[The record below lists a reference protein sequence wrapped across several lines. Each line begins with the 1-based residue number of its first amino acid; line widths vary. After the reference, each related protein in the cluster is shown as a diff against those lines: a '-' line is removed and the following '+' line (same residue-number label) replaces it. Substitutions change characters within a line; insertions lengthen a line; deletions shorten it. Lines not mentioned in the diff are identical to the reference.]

1 MKLLHEHSI
10 CSAKAAAYKRAI
22 EPGKFLP
29 VLLLLFL
36 SMVILL
42 LPVSAQ
48 AAISLTVS
56 GDGVSNP
63 RTFSEADLLD
73 MELVQQQYSTIN
85 TWPTKKMIVAQ
96 GVRLSDILEQA
107 GITDEAKL
115 IKVKSRDGF
124 VISFT
129 VQQLLDDTRY
139 FYPGLKENHEY
150 FGYINGSEAGASP
163 VPTIIALKS
172 AESTDFGHMNDKE
185 APLLVLGQRW
195 ISEQTNQVFVKMITD
210 IEVSTS
216 QPGKWDKPTFSP
228 SVGEVPVGTLVELS
242 TTDMDGDNI
251 YYTLDGSDPGIESPI
266 YNWIKKRWWKDRESE
281 LASINRP
288 IEIKG
293 NITIKAVAIGFGKED
308 SDIISFDYQVLERP
322 PELIADS
329 SQNELGQGIDIS
341 FIDDP
346 AWRAAI
352 SDVKVNDQSIAGKYT
367 LAEGIISIDASVFTQ
382 AGDYEI
388 SVLAPGYVQARVSQ
402 NIGTLLMPPPELNAD
417 SSENE
422 VGQGIDISFIDDP
435 AWRAAINDVK
445 VNEQSIAGKYTLAE
459 GIISIDASVF
469 TQAGDYD
476 IRVWASGYTQARVN
490 QNVTARVVLQNP
502 VDDQEFSQG
511 QKISIQGIAKGVLS
525 LNLKIVDPQGEVVYG
540 PVPLTIIDERFES
553 SYSLSSTAKTG
564 VYNIVLEAP
573 SLSAPLSSNFRVKS
587 STGGGLPPD
596 EDVVLTISG
605 DGVSQ
610 TRTFT
615 LGQLEKMEQHQEVYS
630 VINTWPTK
638 KWYVGEGVL
647 LDDLLDEAGIKSSAS
662 LIKITSMDG
671 YSITLT
677 ASELLHERRYCFPRF
692 KEGGSDADGHIPGS
706 SAGKRPVEAMIA
718 LISAEGT
725 DNPSYMDDLNSLLFM
740 VGQRAVTEQTGNL
753 FVKKVNRIEVSTT
766 TPPTWDI
773 PRADP
778 GSGEIEAGTL
788 VKLSNNTMD
797 DDKIYYTTDGSTP
810 TLESSMYNPIA
821 SRWWTAREDD
831 LERIN
836 HAIEINEDTTIK
848 AITIGPGKKDSKV
861 ATFTY
866 RVKPA
871 PSNTTGTIKPNK
883 DNTISL
889 GNEAKLDIP
898 ANTLATEVEVSIRK
912 VDSPPAVPGGFK
924 LLSSVF
930 ELEVDGK
937 SSYKFKGMVSLTLKF
952 DPAQLEEGQTPSIF
966 YYDDAVNQW
975 INLGGTVKGSTITVQ
990 IDHFSKFAVMAR
1002 ELGTELSDISGHWAQ
1017 DNIQYLLANK
1027 VIGGYPDGSFK
1038 PDKTISRAEFVTILV
1053 KAFALD
1059 RKEEPSFADTENH
1072 WAKDY
1077 IATAVGNSIA
1087 NGYNENSFGP
1097 DDLLTREQMAV
1108 MILNAS
1114 QLPKLTA
1121 KLSFSDQEEISP
1133 WAREALAALT
1143 GHGVMKGYPDNS
1155 IQPQG
1160 QASRA
1165 EAVTVIVNTLKL
1177 VE

>member
-10 CSAKAAAYKRAI
+10 CSAKAAAYNRAI

-388 SVLAPGYVQARVSQ
+388 SVLAPGYVQAR
-402 NIGTLLMPPPELNAD
+402 
-417 SSENE
+417 
-422 VGQGIDISFIDDP
+422 
-435 AWRAAINDVK
+435 
-445 VNEQSIAGKYTLAE
+445 
-459 GIISIDASVF
+459 
-469 TQAGDYD
+469 
-476 IRVWASGYTQARVN
+476 
-490 QNVTARVVLQNP
+490 
-502 VDDQEFSQG
+502 
-511 QKISIQGIAKGVLS
+511 
-525 LNLKIVDPQGEVVYG
+525 
-540 PVPLTIIDERFES
+540 
-553 SYSLSSTAKTG
+553 
-564 VYNIVLEAP
+564 
-573 SLSAPLSSNFRVKS
+573 
-587 STGGGLPPD
+587 
-596 EDVVLTISG
+596 
-605 DGVSQ
+605 
-610 TRTFT
+610 
-615 LGQLEKMEQHQEVYS
+615 EK
-630 VINTWPTK
+630 K
-638 KWYVGEGVL
+638 L
-647 LDDLLDEAGIKSSAS
+647 
-662 LIKITSMDG
+662 
-671 YSITLT
+671 
-677 ASELLHERRYCFPRF
+677 RY
-692 KEGGSDADGHIPGS
+692 I
-706 SAGKRPVEAMIA
+706 
-718 LISAEGT
+718 
-725 DNPSYMDDLNSLLFM
+725 
-740 VGQRAVTEQTGNL
+740 
-753 FVKKVNRIEVSTT
+753 
-766 TPPTWDI
+766 
-773 PRADP
+773 
-778 GSGEIEAGTL
+778 
-788 VKLSNNTMD
+788 
-797 DDKIYYTTDGSTP
+797 
-810 TLESSMYNPIA
+810 
-821 SRWWTAREDD
+821 
-831 LERIN
+831 
-836 HAIEINEDTTIK
+836 
-848 AITIGPGKKDSKV
+848 
-861 ATFTY
+861 
-866 RVKPA
+866 
-871 PSNTTGTIKPNK
+871 
-883 DNTISL
+883 
-889 GNEAKLDIP
+889 
-898 ANTLATEVEVSIRK
+898 
-912 VDSPPAVPGGFK
+912 
-924 LLSSVF
+924 
-930 ELEVDGK
+930 
-937 SSYKFKGMVSLTLKF
+937 
-952 DPAQLEEGQTPSIF
+952 
-966 YYDDAVNQW
+966 
-975 INLGGTVKGSTITVQ
+975 
-990 IDHFSKFAVMAR
+990 
-1002 ELGTELSDISGHWAQ
+1002 
-1017 DNIQYLLANK
+1017 
-1027 VIGGYPDGSFK
+1027 
-1038 PDKTISRAEFVTILV
+1038 
-1053 KAFALD
+1053 
-1059 RKEEPSFADTENH
+1059 
-1072 WAKDY
+1072 
-1077 IATAVGNSIA
+1077 
-1087 NGYNENSFGP
+1087 
-1097 DDLLTREQMAV
+1097 
-1108 MILNAS
+1108 
-1114 QLPKLTA
+1114 
-1121 KLSFSDQEEISP
+1121 
-1133 WAREALAALT
+1133 
-1143 GHGVMKGYPDNS
+1143 
-1155 IQPQG
+1155 
-1160 QASRA
+1160 
-1165 EAVTVIVNTLKL
+1165 
-1177 VE
+1177 